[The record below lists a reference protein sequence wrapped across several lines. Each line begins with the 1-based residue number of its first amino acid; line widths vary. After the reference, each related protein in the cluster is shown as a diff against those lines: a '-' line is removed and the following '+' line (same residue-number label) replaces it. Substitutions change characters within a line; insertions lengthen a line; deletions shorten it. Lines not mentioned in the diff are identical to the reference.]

1 MQKHAA
7 TFLRL
12 AALWLLAGA
21 LFKLLMGSPKD
32 LPPSV
37 LSFARGIELN
47 ADLTLRLAVAIELVI
62 GVLALLRPKLA
73 WLPITLQ
80 FIVFEAILLQMVLGG
95 DASCGCFGSQI
106 TVPPQVMLGIDSV
119 VLLCLLLSKPWH
131 QAPAPS
137 PGLPTV
143 LVLLLCGAAPWLV
156 IPPTVDVPIV
166 LTNVSATPID
176 GPGHD
181 QPLQAWSLPSP
192 LPRYAELSPDK
203 WVGQPVHA
211 TQLAIWTDP
220 DQLPLDAHIVIY
232 RTTCEHCQT
241 HLEELALAPQP
252 PMPYILLRII
262 EKGDSEENRLTH
274 VMPEGI
280 HLELPAAVE
289 FVIETPW
296 DVILEDWAITGA
308 TSSRE
313 E

>member
-1 MQKHAA
+1 MPRRMQKHAA

-166 LTNVSATPID
+166 LTNVSASFNAFQTFWRPEKT
-176 GPGHD
+176 GSRRPWPCAMRTWASAQRRHPQWPCTMATVAKGVV
-181 QPLQAWSLPSP
+181 
-192 LPRYAELSPDK
+192 AE
-203 WVGQPVHA
+203 GA
-211 TQLAIWTDP
+211 
-220 DQLPLDAHIVIY
+220 
-232 RTTCEHCQT
+232 
-241 HLEELALAPQP
+241 
-252 PMPYILLRII
+252 LLRGAHWCDGNAFRKLFWGYLPVSWRFSSSALR
-262 EKGDSEENRLTH
+262 EHFWEFLPVSL
-274 VMPEGI
+274 GI
-280 HLELPAAVE
+280 SLQLFFHGLLHSSDRFFPDFFPQSAVSALPGAWAA
-289 FVIETPW
+289 
-296 DVILEDWAITGA
+296 
-308 TSSRE
+308 
-313 E
+313 